1 MSKKARCSSSLFA
14 LFFLFLF
21 SKTTFLAMAQNNTT
35 IPVHVGLV
43 LDFDDLYGK
52 RDLSC
57 IEVALSDF
65 YASNPNYKTRLVLEK
80 RSSPSDV
87 VVTASAALDLIKNVQ
102 VQAIIGPASS
112 MQAKFLISLGEKA
125 QVPIISYSATS
136 PSLTSI
142 RSSYF
147 IRAAQNDSSQVKSI
161 SAIVHAFG
169 WGEVVP
175 IYVDDEFGEGVI
187 PYLSDALQE
196 VGVRI
201 AYRSVISPAATDDQ
215 IVVELKRLMAMQ
227 TRVFVVHM
235 LPSLG
240 LRIFDKAKEIG
251 MMEAGYAWIMTDR
264 MTNMFSSIN
273 SSGIEN
279 MQGVLG
285 IKTYYPNSKGLE
297 YFRVKWKRKFQQ
309 ENPTVQ
315 NVKLDVFGLWA
326 CDAAW
331 ALAMAAEKVGATNF
345 SFEKTN
351 TSGKSSTTDLE
362 RFGVSQNGPQLVQEL
377 SGTNFKG
384 LSGDF
389 NLFNGQLQSSTFEI
403 VNVIG
408 SGEKLIG
415 FWTPKNGLARNLNL
429 RNKSKY
435 SISNTSLGSI
445 IWPGD
450 TTSAPKGWQIPTLG
464 TKLRILVPVKQGF
477 SEFVN
482 VTYPRTNIPKI
493 SGYCIDV
500 FEAVIEALPYD
511 VPYELIPYS
520 MPGSSTSNYNDLVN
534 EVYLKNYD
542 AAVGDITIRANRSS
556 YVDFTLPYT
565 ESGVSMIV
573 PIKENKSKNA
583 WVFLKPLTWDLW
595 ATSGCFFIFIGFVV
609 WVLEHRINEDFRGPP
624 HHQIGT
630 SFWFSFSTMVFS
642 HRERVVS
649 NLARFVVIIWCF
661 VVLILT
667 QSYTASLT
675 SLLTV
680 QQLQPTVTDVN
691 LLLKNGDNVAY
702 QSGSFVLGI
711 LKQLGFPDEKLKTFG
726 SPEEL
731 NQLFQNG
738 SKKDGISAAFD
749 ENPYMELFLAQYC
762 SKYTMLEPTFKADG
776 FAFAF
781 PKGSLLARDV
791 SRAILNVNEG
801 DKMKE
806 IENKWFNKES
816 SCPDPNSLVSSNSLS
831 LESFWG
837 LFLIA
842 GLASTLALLIYAA
855 MFLYEHKEI
864 LSQLDP
870 EASLWRKF
878 CVMLRIYDKKDL
890 KSFTFKKGE
899 LEVNTIFPPSPSV
912 YSNNTES
919 RMVFDEQIRT
929 PSTEHGGFSP
939 SDGSPNGREMESVIE
954 ITERPTPHEIA
965 QESN

>member
-1 MSKKARCSSSLFA
+1 
-14 LFFLFLF
+14 
-21 SKTTFLAMAQNNTT
+21 
-35 IPVHVGLV
+35 
-43 LDFDDLYGK
+43 
-52 RDLSC
+52 
-57 IEVALSDF
+57 
-65 YASNPNYKTRLVLEK
+65 
-80 RSSPSDV
+80 
-87 VVTASAALDLIKNVQ
+87 
-102 VQAIIGPASS
+102 

-147 IRAAQNDSSQVKSI
+147 IRASQNDSSQVKAI
-161 SAIVHAFG
+161 SAIIHTFG

-175 IYVDDEFGEGVI
+175 IYVDNEFGEGII

-196 VGVRI
+196 VDARI
-201 AYRSVISPAATDDQ
+201 AYRSVIPPAATDDQ
-215 IVVELKRLMAMQ
+215 IVVELEKLMAMQ

-251 MMEAGYAWIMTDR
+251 MMEAGYAWIMTDG
-264 MTNMFSSIN
+264 MTNEFSAIN
-273 SSGIEN
+273 SSGREN

-285 IKTYYPNSKGLE
+285 IKTYYPNSKALE
-297 YFRVKWKRKFQQ
+297 YFRVRWKRKFQQ
-309 ENPTVQ
+309 DNPTVQ
-315 NVKLDVFGLWA
+315 DAKLDVFGLWA
-326 CDAAW
+326 YDAAR
-331 ALAMAAEKVGATNF
+331 ALVMAAEKVGAKNF

-351 TSGKSSTTDLE
+351 TSGKSSTTNRE
-362 RFGVSQNGPQLVQEL
+362 RFGVSQNGPQLIQEL
-377 SGTNFKG
+377 SGTKFKG

-389 NLFNGQLQSSTFEI
+389 NLSNGQLQSSTFEI

-415 FWTPKNGLARNLNL
+415 FWTPKNGLVRKLNL
-429 RNKSKY
+429 TSTSKY
-435 SISNTSLGSI
+435 SISNASLGSI

-464 TKLRILVPVKQGF
+464 KKLQILVPVKQGF
-477 SEFVN
+477 LEFVN
-482 VTYPRTNIPKI
+482 VTHDPITNTTKVNG
-493 SGYCIDV
+493 GYCIDV
-500 FEAVIEALPYD
+500 FEDVIKALPYA
-511 VPYELIPYS
+511 VSYELIPYA
-520 MPGSSTSNYNDLVN
+520 MPNGSSAGSYNDLVN
-534 EVYLKNYD
+534 KVYLKNYD
-542 AAVGDITIRANRSS
+542 AVVGDITIRANRSL

-573 PIKENKSKNA
+573 PIKNNKSKNA

-595 ATSGCFFIFIGFVV
+595 VTSGCFFIFIGFVV
-609 WVLEHRINEDFRGPP
+609 WVLEHRINEAFRGPP

-642 HRERVVS
+642 PRERIVS

-661 VVLILT
+661 LVLILT

-680 QQLQPTVTDVN
+680 QHLQPTVTDVN

-702 QSGSFVLGI
+702 QSDSFVLGI
-711 LKQLGFPDEKLKTFG
+711 LKQLGFPDEKIKTFH

-731 NQLFQNG
+731 NELFQNG

-749 ENPYMELFLAQYC
+749 ENPYMKLFLAKYC
-762 SKYTMLEPTFKADG
+762 SKYTMVEPTFKADG
-776 FAFAF
+776 FGFVF
-781 PKGSLLARDV
+781 PKGSPLARDV

-801 DKMKE
+801 DRMKK
-806 IENKWFNKES
+806 IEKKWFNKES
-816 SCPDPNSLVSSNSLS
+816 SCSDPNSLVHFNGLS
-831 LESFWG
+831 LESFRG

-855 MFLYEHKEI
+855 TFLHEHKEI
-864 LSQLDP
+864 LLRLDP

-899 LEVNTIFPPSPSV
+899 LEMNAIFPPSQSV

-919 RMVFDEQIRT
+919 RMVFDEQMRT
-929 PSTEHGGFSP
+929 PSTKHGGFSP
-939 SDGSPNGREMESVIE
+939 SDDSLK
-954 ITERPTPHEIA
+954 
-965 QESN
+965 